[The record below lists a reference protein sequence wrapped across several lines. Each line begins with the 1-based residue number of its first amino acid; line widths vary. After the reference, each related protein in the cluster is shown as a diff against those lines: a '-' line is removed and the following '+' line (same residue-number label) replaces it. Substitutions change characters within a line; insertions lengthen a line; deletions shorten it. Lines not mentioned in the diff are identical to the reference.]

1 MFVDGNLN
9 SKKYTNMLS
18 LHLVPLV
25 DNCYGGE
32 GDEAIFQ
39 EDNAPADSLRYKNE
53 WFMDNDI
60 TVLYGPAKTLD
71 LNVVE
76 NAWGALLRERYTT
89 SPDNFITLMT

>member
-1 MFVDGNLN
+1 
-9 SKKYTNMLS
+9 
-18 LHLVPLV
+18 
-25 DNCYGGE
+25 
-32 GDEAIFQ
+32 
-39 EDNAPADSLRYKNE
+39 
-53 WFMDNDI
+53 MDNDI